1 MFIRTLA
8 TIGCLAAAAA
18 ASAAIA
24 SDVSAS
30 PAATKAS
37 ARATASEASATAS
50 ADPEVLAPFQAFLDG
65 MAKYDQAAMRA
76 TVQPEGSVA
85 LLRKD
90 KVIRNTLSG
99 FIDHI
104 KPGKDAIEERIYQP
118 VVMVDDNLAVIWS
131 RYDFRVNGKVVHC
144 GTDLVHLVRQD
155 GKWLIAGI
163 ADNSRDTCPAN

>member
-1 MFIRTLA
+1 MRIRD
-8 TIGCLAAAAA
+8 LAAAVCLLAA
-18 ASAAIA
+18 APSLALAAA
-24 SDVSAS
+24 GNGTS
-30 PAATKAS
+30 KADEQ
-37 ARATASEASATAS
+37 A
-50 ADPEVLAPFQAFLDG
+50 VLAPFQAFLDG

-104 KPGKDAIEERIYQP
+104 KPGKDSIEERIYEP
-118 VVMVDDNLAVIWS
+118 LVRVDDNLAIIWA
-131 RYDFRVNGKVVHC
+131 RYDFRLNGKVIHC
-144 GTDLVHLVRQD
+144 GTDLVHLVKQD

-163 ADNSRDTCPAN
+163 ADNSRDECPAG